1 MPYPVP
7 YLAILDVG
15 HGNSTILR
23 DGASTIIV
31 DCGSQGSALLEFL
44 TAEGVKSID
53 AIFLSHADQDH
64 IGGLV
69 ALLSSNAF
77 EIKRILLN
85 ADATK
90 GSDLWD
96 DLNYEISQLNERKHI
111 AVTIGITRRMEDFN
125 CGLLKLEITGPT
137 TYLAAKGVGGVDR
150 KNYLI
155 TSNSISASFHVKW
168 KENVIAYLAGD
179 IDQISLND
187 LVDHKIPLTAPVLVF
202 PHHGGKAGHLTS
214 NIVPFTEQICDL
226 VQPSTVLFS
235 IGRNKHETPRP
246 EIVSTIRKKIPK
258 VRVAC
263 TQLSKHCASALPLN
277 SPKHLVSVFA
287 KGKHAKECCGGTFII
302 NLTKEPSLFPAA
314 PPHVNFITKEAP
326 TSICLSSLR

>member
-1 MPYPVP
+1 MQYPVP

-23 DGASTIIV
+23 DGDSTIVV

-44 TAEGVKSID
+44 TAEGIKSID
-53 AIFLSHADQDH
+53 AVFLSHADQDH

-69 ALLSSNAF
+69 GLLASDAF

-90 GSDLWD
+90 GSDLWN
-96 DLNYEISQLNERKHI
+96 DLSYEISQLNERKQI
-111 AVTIGITRRMEDFN
+111 AVTVGITRRMEDFS

-137 TYLAAKGVGGVDR
+137 PYLAAKGVGGLDR
-150 KNYLI
+150 NKDQI

-168 KENVIAYLAGD
+168 KDNVIAYLAGD

-187 LVDHKIPLTAPVLVF
+187 LVDHKIPLRAPLLVF
-202 PHHGGKAGHLTS
+202 PHHGGKPGHLKS
-214 NIVPFTEQICDL
+214 NIISFTEKICEL
-226 VQPSTVLFS
+226 IQPSTILFS
-235 IGRNKHETPRP
+235 IGRKKHENPRT
-246 EIVSTIRKKIPK
+246 EIVSTIRKKLPK

-263 TQLSKHCASALPLN
+263 TQLSKHCAHALPGA
-277 SPKHLVSVFA
+277 SPKHLVSVYA
-287 KGKHAKECCGGTFII
+287 KGRHARECCGGTFIVD
-302 NLTKEPSLFPAA
+302 LTKEPELLPAA

-326 TSICLSSLR
+326 TSICLSTLD